1 MTEPAVVPAPPPAAS
16 VGPVQQRVLLA
27 EDDRATR
34 ESLTRALELEG
45 YQARAVAD
53 GSGVFAH
60 SSAATES

>member
-1 MTEPAVVPAPPPAAS
+1 MTEPAFVPAPPPAAS
-16 VGPVQQRVLLA
+16 VGPVQQRVLLG

-45 YQARAVAD
+45 YQVRAVAD